1 MGYSQVALENK
12 LLDIYPAITQ
22 KGFKPMMSFDQ
33 GKDSWAVRLKNGN
46 CEFTVSLNKKDADAC
61 IDGNFCEDFAT
72 EITSSWRNA
81 PVTEARD
88 EYILI
93 AQRAPTTF

>member
-33 GKDSWAVRLKNGN
+33 GKDSWAV
-46 CEFTVSLNKKDADAC
+46 S
-61 IDGNFCEDFAT
+61 
-72 EITSSWRNA
+72 
-81 PVTEARD
+81 
-88 EYILI
+88 
-93 AQRAPTTF
+93 

>member
-46 CEFTVSLNKKDADAC
+46 REFTVSLNKKDADAC
-61 IDGNFCEDFAT
+61 IDGNFCERAHSCT
-72 EITSSWRNA
+72 YAEWEITCHQVSDHRRS
-81 PVTEARD
+81 
-88 EYILI
+88 
-93 AQRAPTTF
+93 